1 MDKIKVFNYNGSDI
15 TFSSGNGVMV
25 NATEMAKPFKKRAVD
40 WLQNQSTVEFINAL
54 TEVRKSTSA
63 DFKAVMVVKGGNP
76 DAQGTWM
83 HEDVALEFARWLSP
97 TFAIWCNDRIK
108 ELLRYGMT
116 ATQPTLEQIVD
127 NPDLVIELAVKLKTE
142 RAEKAKLEQ
151 EREMLNN
158 KLEQQAPKVAFANAI
173 EASKSSCLIGELAK
187 ILTQNGYTIGQ
198 NRLFEWLRNNGYLG
212 KKGEYYNIPNQLYI
226 EQGLFEIKKGVRS
239 GNEGV
244 MHTTI
249 TTKVTGKECGYFI
262 NKFLGGR

>member
-1 MDKIKVFNYNGSDI
+1 
-15 TFSSGNGVMV
+15 
-25 NATEMAKPFKKRAVD
+25 
-40 WLQNQSTVEFINAL
+40 
-54 TEVRKSTSA
+54 
-63 DFKAVMVVKGGNP
+63 
-76 DAQGTWM
+76 M
-83 HEDVALEFARWLSP
+83 HEDIALDFAQWLSVD
-97 TFAIWCNDRIK
+97 FKLWCNDRIK

-127 NPDLVIELAVKLKTE
+127 NPNLVIELAVKLKTE

-212 KKGEYYNIPNQLYI
+212 TKGEYYNIPNQKYI
-226 EQGLFEIKKGVRS
+226 EQGLFDLKKGVRS
-239 GNEGV
+239 GNDGV

-249 TTKVTGKECGYFI
+249 TTKVTGKGCSYFI